1 MAGHTKL
8 LHSGMFCHCHKSLIY
23 KRFLNLASDGVK
35 LVKHFAITR
44 VEKHLFIYAYKQLG
58 KNPSLASLLHRIGK
72 EKRHETFCA
81 YF

>member
-1 MAGHTKL
+1 MADRTEL
-8 LHSGMFCHCHKSLIY
+8 LHSTNLLHCHKSLIY

>member
-1 MAGHTKL
+1 MADRTKL

-58 KNPSLASLLHRIGK
+58 KNPSLASLLHWSCYG
-72 EKRHETFCA
+72 
-81 YF
+81 